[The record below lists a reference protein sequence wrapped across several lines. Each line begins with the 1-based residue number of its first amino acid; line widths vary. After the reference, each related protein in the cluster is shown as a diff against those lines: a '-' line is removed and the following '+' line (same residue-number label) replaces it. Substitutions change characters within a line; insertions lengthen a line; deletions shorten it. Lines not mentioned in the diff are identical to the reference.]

1 MNQSKLEKIVFKL
14 VTGKVEKFEPIFIVL
29 VVGVLFLNM
38 LDSVVVQPITVIV
51 LSSIALLYI
60 MTAYKDHSESELTLI
75 DIFYFK
81 IGAFSSA
88 VALIGTQFN
97 LMGFPGNKMMLVTGA
112 ASLLGV
118 LIYILA
124 KGKVEKFG
132 TWTVLR
138 MAVLA
143 IIAGGIFLGMV
154 I

>member
-1 MNQSKLEKIVFKL
+1 MNQSKIEKIVFKL

-29 VVGVLFLNM
+29 ILGVLLLNM

-97 LMGFPGNKMMLVTGA
+97 LMGFPGDKMMLVMGA

-124 KGKVEKFG
+124 KGKVEIFG
-132 TWTVLR
+132 AWTVLR
-138 MAVLA
+138 MVVLA
-143 IIAGGIFLGMV
+143 IIAGGIFLEMV